1 MKQDYTLILS
11 ADNNFSV
18 LNRIINVLNRRR
30 VRIKKMMAHELED
43 DFRRGGMVLLLFT
56 TSDLMEKVKLQL
68 EKLIEVDEVIVQEGS
83 AAYLEKSE
91 QIVDVD

>member
-1 MKQDYTLILS
+1 MKQEYTLILS

-56 TSDLMEKVKLQL
+56 TQDLMEKVKLQL
-68 EKLIEVDEVIVQEGS
+68 EKLIEVDEVLVLEGS

-91 QIVDVD
+91 QMVDVD